1 VKTTLRWGLR
11 WSFVWLLGTAGLGL
25 LVVRF
30 DIAGRREAF
39 QAEARTAHR
48 LLSQRAAQHDAILAT
63 LVLLDPASSG
73 DHPWARLPAL
83 YPQVLQVWRRDA
95 DSDWTEP
102 SWANA
107 EALSRA

>member
-1 VKTTLRWGLR
+1 MLMHHLRWPLA
-11 WSFVWLLGTAGLGL
+11 WLFAAAGVGL
-25 LVVRF
+25 LVVRL
-30 DIAGRREAF
+30 DIAQRREAF

-73 DHPWARLPAL
+73 DHPSARLPAL
-83 YPQVLQVWRRDA
+83 YPQVRQVWRQTA
-95 DSDWTEP
+95 DGEWPETSL
-102 SWANA
+102 AHA